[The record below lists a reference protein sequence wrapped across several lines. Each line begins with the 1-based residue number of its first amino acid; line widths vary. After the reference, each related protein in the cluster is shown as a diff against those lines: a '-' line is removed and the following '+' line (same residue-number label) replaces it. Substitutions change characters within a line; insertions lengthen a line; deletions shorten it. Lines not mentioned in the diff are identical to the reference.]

1 METSK
6 CEVCNT
12 EFSSKNPRK
21 RYENEETKNL
31 SYL

>member
-6 CEVCNT
+6 CEVCNI
-12 EFSSKNPRK
+12 ENPRK